1 VEKIKLKIR
10 AFDEISNSLIV
21 AFGCDDTHDS
31 ALDTCNALAYQ
42 PTMFPDVNDPEEV
55 LRRIAFSGIS
65 LVEQQKVIEAFAA
78 DTNKLNAYKS
88 LVGQSF
94 EFSVSELLTP
104 TIVDDA
110 NE

>member
-1 VEKIKLKIR
+1 MEKIKLKIR
-10 AFDEISNSLIV
+10 DFDEASNSLIV

-31 ALDTCNALAYQ
+31 VLDTCTALAYQ
-42 PTMFPDVNDPEEV
+42 PTMFPDINDPKEI

-65 LVEQQKVIEAFAA
+65 LVEQQKVRDAFAA
-78 DTNKLNAYKS
+78 DTNKVNAYKA

>member
-1 VEKIKLKIR
+1 MEKIKLKIR
-10 AFDEISNSLIV
+10 GFDESSNSLIV
-21 AFGCDDTHDS
+21 AFGCDDTHES
-31 ALDTCNALAYQ
+31 VLDTCTVLAYQ
-42 PTMFPDVNDPEEV
+42 PTMFPDVNDPKEI

-65 LVEQQKVIEAFAA
+65 LVEQQKTSDAFAA
-78 DTNKLNAYKS
+78 DTDKINAYKA

-104 TIVDDA
+104 SIMGDA

>member
-1 VEKIKLKIR
+1 MEKIKLKIR
-10 AFDEISNSLIV
+10 DFDEASNSLIV

-31 ALDTCNALAYQ
+31 VLDTCPALAYQ
-42 PTMFPDVNDPEEV
+42 PTMFPDINDPEEI

-65 LVEQQKVIEAFAA
+65 LVEQQKAKDAFAA
-78 DTNKLNAYKS
+78 DTNKVNVYKA

-104 TIVDDA
+104 TIVDDT

>member
-1 VEKIKLKIR
+1 MEKIKLKIR

-104 TIVDDA
+104 TIVGDG